1 MDTKLTIK
9 LNKDVINQA
18 KIYALSHKR
27 SLSSIIE
34 SYLQTLVNPDG
45 SEGNNEKIEISEFVK
60 SMRTGVQIPSDVDAK
75 IEYAKHVSEKYK

>member
-45 SEGNNEKIEISEFVK
+45 SEGNKEKIEISEFVK
-60 SMRTGVQIPSDVDAK
+60 SMRTGVQIPSDIDAK
-75 IEYAKHVSEKYK
+75 MEYAKHVSEKYK